1 MSNPTA
7 NHFELLD
14 SLEIFYEE
22 GKVDVTD
29 GFYQMSVTEDL
40 FKAFEKP
47 CLKPLNLISFST
59 ISDKV
64 MSLFFLFINY
74 LSSI

>member
-14 SLEIFYEE
+14 SLEIFYEK

-29 GFYQMSVTEDL
+29 AFFQMSVTEDL
-40 FKAFEKP
+40 FKNSVSCTLDLIDSVDSLGIIDWK
-47 CLKPLNLISFST
+47 LNRI
-59 ISDKV
+59 
-64 MSLFFLFINY
+64 
-74 LSSI
+74 